1 MSEAYVITGGQPLR
15 GEVHVSGAT
24 KNSALKL
31 LAGAL
36 LAPGTTTVHRIAD
49 IKDMRWFGEVLERLG
64 VRVDWEPGVVRVT
77 VPEML
82 GYEAPYD
89 LVSKM
94 RASTAV
100 LGPLLARMGRAKVAL
115 PGGDFLGPR
124 PIDLHLRGLE
134 QMGAD
139 IKVVHGFVEAS
150 CDRLK
155 GTRITVMSNE
165 YPSVGATET
174 LMLAAVLADGRT
186 VIDNAA
192 REPEIV
198 DLATFLQKMGAK
210 IDGAGTHTI
219 EIEGV
224 DELRPVEYDVMPDR
238 LEAATYLFATATT
251 GGEVTVRDMRPRHL
265 DIVLE
270 TLEQAGRTLE
280 IGDDWV
286 RITAEGRPM
295 AVDISTLPYPGFATD
310 LLPMATTMLALADG
324 TSIVTENIYDSRY
337 FHVDELARMG
347 ANVRVERHYCVVR
360 GVHELTGAEV
370 RASDVSAGAA
380 LVIAGLVARGRTQV
394 ADIIHIDRRYENLE
408 GKLSSLGA
416 DVQRVGAPVP
426 A

>member
-1 MSEAYVITGGQPLR
+1 VSQAYVINGPTPLQ
-15 GEVHVSGAT
+15 GSVTVSGAT
-24 KNSALKL
+24 KNVGLKL
-31 LAGAL
+31 LAAAL
-36 LAPGTTTVHRIAD
+36 LAPGTSTVTGMAD
-49 IKDMRWFGEVLERLG
+49 IADMRWFGEVLERIG
-64 VRVDWEPGVVRVT
+64 VTVDWQPGVVRVT
-77 VPEML
+77 VPEQV
-82 GYEAPYD
+82 GYEAPYE

-100 LGPLLARMGRAKVAL
+100 LGPLLARMGRARVAL

-124 PIDLHLRGLE
+124 PIDLHMRGLE

-150 CDRLK
+150 CERLK
-155 GTRITVMSNE
+155 GTRVTAMSNE
-165 YPSVGATET
+165 LPSVGATET

-186 VIDNAA
+186 IIENAA

-198 DLATFLQKMGAK
+198 DIAVFLEKMGAK

-219 EIEGV
+219 EVEGV
-224 DELRPVEYDVMPDR
+224 DSLHPAEHDVMPDR
-238 LEAATYLFATATT
+238 LEAGTYLFATATT
-251 GGEVTVRDMRPRHL
+251 GGDVTVKNMRPGDL

-270 TLEQAGRTLE
+270 TLVQTGRELD
-280 IGDDWV
+280 IGDDSV
-286 RITAEGRPM
+286 RIVAEGRPK

-324 TSIVTENIYDSRY
+324 NSIVTENIYDSRY

-347 ANVRVERHYCVVR
+347 ANVRVERHYCIVR
-360 GVHELTGAEV
+360 GVEEFTGAEV

-380 LVIAGLVARGRTQV
+380 LVIAGLAARGRTQV
-394 ADIIHIDRRYENLE
+394 SDIIHIDRRYENLE
-408 GKLSSLGA
+408 GKLRSLGA
-416 DVQRVGAPVP
+416 DIERVGAPVP